1 VKYVIQKLFWIQLLE
16 ISFAIDILIYVQVT
30 KFCLD
35 YLNRALHPH
44 PLQFI
49 WVTAGTVFFKKKLM
63 SVDHLHAWCLRR
75 REENI
80 KSSRTGVADGSEVP
94 YGFWE
99 TNLDPLKGQLV
110 LLISKPSLLPYCS
123 LLEVYLY

>member
-1 VKYVIQKLFWIQLLE
+1 MCYGLQLVKYVIQKLFWIQLLE

-63 SVDHLHAWCLRR
+63 SVDHLHAWCLQRL
-75 REENI
+75 ENI
-80 KSSRTGVADGSEVP
+80 VKLPETGVTESSEP
-94 YGFWE
+94 LSGCQKS
-99 TNLDPLKGQLV
+99 NLDPLGEQLM
-110 LLISKPSLLPYCS
+110 LLTTEPSL
-123 LLEVYLY
+123 